1 MTVDAARPH
10 QLQEPFSVKLPW
22 RPLAAEMKAQLTF
35 HFQGHYGEPSL
46 NKELIIKKGV
56 KSKNIYI
63 ISNAFICINSIHHT
77 DMELN
82 LLLIYNPQTTEWTIE
97 TDKDAAVPSV
107 PTSDMKKLTL

>member
-97 TDKDAAVPSV
+97 TDKDAAVP
-107 PTSDMKKLTL
+107 TLGMKKLTL

>member
-10 QLQEPFSVKLPW
+10 QIQEPFSLKLPW

-56 KSKNIYI
+56 KSKNIILYP
-63 ISNAFICINSIHHT
+63 
-77 DMELN
+77 M
-82 LLLIYNPQTTEWTIE
+82 LLF
-97 TDKDAAVPSV
+97 V
-107 PTSDMKKLTL
+107 LTLSIIQIWSLICC

>member
-10 QLQEPFSVKLPW
+10 QLQEPFSFKLPW

-56 KSKNIYI
+56 KSKNITVPLFALSVSI
-63 ISNAFICINSIHHT
+63 IQIWS
-77 DMELN
+77 
-82 LLLIYNPQTTEWTIE
+82 LIYC
-97 TDKDAAVPSV
+97 
-107 PTSDMKKLTL
+107 